1 MNPTYIKRIV
11 IALAV
16 VLLAYFLFFKE
27 APAPKIITTYNNLPD
42 NTKTTTTQTPS
53 VQSPAQA
60 TEDTPKVTE
69 PAAPVA
75 IPENSAA
82 TSTITNKINLADL
95 KVQYLNPEAPCPA
108 KQMSCYALPGGMTI
122 DASCPTYKPVWAY
135 VSLDKGLSWIQVGC
149 FATEIDAEKAIS
161 KAQQTGV
168 VKPIQNGVVVGKIKS
183 AEPTSAVIDSADE
196 PQIQAPNNN
205 LGTILPSPEIKT
217 IDTKP
222 IEPKPLEAKPAEA
235 KTEEKHSVIELVN
248 TKPAQPSTEV
258 KVVKEAKEEQAP
270 AAQKTEPAKVAKS
283 EKTKVSEDLTVN
295 FRTAFGLVSVEKRT
309 YPNAEMKHKAIK
321 MWDNGQRLLEPDG
334 SINDKYMV
342 KPKDSNAIP
351 GPQN

>member
-42 NTKTTTTQTPS
+42 PTQATTTAAPS
-53 VQSPAQA
+53 VKSPAPA
-60 TEDTPKVTE
+60 PENTPTVTE
-69 PAAPVA
+69 PPAPVA
-75 IPENSAA
+75 LAENAA
-82 TSTITNKINLADL
+82 TSTIANKINVADL
-95 KVQYLNPEAPCPA
+95 KVQYLNSEAPCPA

-168 VKPIQNGVVVGKIKS
+168 VKPMEHSVVGKIKS
-183 AEPTSAVIDSADE
+183 AEPTSTVIESADE
-196 PQIQAPNNN
+196 PQMQAPNNN
-205 LGTILPSPEIKT
+205 LGTILTPPEIKT
-217 IDTKP
+217 SEVKP
-222 IEPKPLEAKPAEA
+222 IEPKPVEAKPAEA
-235 KTEEKHSVIELVN
+235 KTEEKHSVIEPVN
-248 TKPAQPSTEV
+248 TKPAQATTEE
-258 KVVKEAKEEQAP
+258 KVVKEAKEFQAP
-270 AAQKTEPAKVAKS
+270 ATQKTESAKIAKP
-283 EKTKVSEDLTVN
+283 EKTKASEDLTVN

-309 YPNAEMKHKAIK
+309 YPNTDMKNKAIK

-334 SINDKYMV
+334 TINEKYMV
-342 KPKDSNAIP
+342 KPRDSNAIP

>member
-16 VLLAYFLFFKE
+16 VLLAYFIFFKE

-42 NTKTTTTQTPS
+42 NTQASTTQSPN
-53 VQSPAQA
+53 VQIPVQT

-69 PAAPVA
+69 PPATVA
-75 IPENSAA
+75 LPENSADR
-82 TSTITNKINLADL
+82 STVANKINVADL

-122 DASCPTYKPVWAY
+122 DASCPTYKPIWAY

-161 KAQQTGV
+161 KAQQTGLV
-168 VKPIQNGVVVGKIKS
+168 RPMQHGIVVGKIKS
-183 AEPTSAVIDSADE
+183 AEPTSAVIESPDE
-196 PQIQAPNNN
+196 PQTQSPNNN
-205 LGTILPSPEIKT
+205 LGTILPPPEI
-217 IDTKP
+217 KP
-222 IEPKPLEAKPAEA
+222 IEPKPAEA
-235 KTEEKHSVIELVN
+235 KADEKHSAIEQVN
-248 TKPAQPSTEV
+248 SKTAQPSTEV
-258 KVVKEAKEEQAP
+258 KVIKEAKEEQAP
-270 AAQKTEPAKVAKS
+270 AAQKTEPAKVVKP
-283 EKTKVSEDLTVN
+283 EKNKATEDLTVN

-334 SINDKYMV
+334 SINEKYMV
-342 KPKDSNAIP
+342 KPKDSSEIP